1 MLASA
6 AALLVAYTSAPD
18 DLLLPPG
25 STDRSTS
32 TDPADLKVST
42 DPVYNTFTAG
52 TGCQFTG
59 SKKILLLHVGK
70 TSGST
75 LSSSN
80 LLSMNHTLVN
90 WTVAHDSKS
99 DIDAAKIIETVEED
113 YDIYVI
119 PTREPLNRLVS
130 AFNWI
135 HIDGGGA
142 WNDYQE
148 SQAPHLLH
156 PGLESQGSESLVYDN
171 ATVASILSEP
181 LLSQHR
187 PWDSEASYNFV
198 AALSTCF
205 PELPGGVNAFAEA
218 LELPSRCGQIAR
230 LSLLPTSGTFHLA
243 KGFNWYLNMLLD
255 QGGNTTTDRM
265 RAQGKHVFHVSQEN
279 FEADTAALWDY
290 LCVADPPTSAQL
302 VELHPLSDYSNRS
315 LLRHDDTNLTAA
327 GTAALKKY
335 LASDFAA
342 LETIRALTENKLSDP
357 VTGLAY

>member
-25 STDRSTS
+25 T
-32 TDPADLKVST
+32 PVST

-59 SKKILLLHVGK
+59 SKKILFLHVGK

-119 PTREPLNRLVS
+119 PTREPLSRLVS

-142 WNDYQE
+142 WNDF
-148 SQAPHLLH
+148 

-302 VELHPLSDYSNRS
+302 VELHPLSDYSNRA

-335 LASDFAA
+335 LASDFVA